1 MIANMDTTGTFSI
14 AAAASKHKIITCI
27 HKHYTPNEWGA
38 FAEANEGTL
47 EYVAASAG
55 SSGEFQRKYSWFNTI
70 DFGLK
75 PPPPPPPL
83 LSPPACDFDK
93 LQAILT
99 AHPQIPFIC
108 LDVANG
114 YSEFFIACVRKGET
128 LDDRQT

>member
-75 PPPPPPPL
+75 PPPPPPPPLPPSLRLRQASGDPNRPPSDSLHLPRRGQRL
-83 LSPPACDFDK
+83 LRV
-93 LQAILT
+93 L
-99 AHPQIPFIC
+99 HR
-108 LDVANG
+108 
-114 YSEFFIACVRKGET
+114 VRT
-128 LDDRQT
+128 QR